1 MHLTTMKRFLPVVC
15 CLLFCILSFFAKGQD
30 VEPRAI
36 PGGFIMIEAKNL
48 PGSDTGIV
56 SGRYQLDNKGTVRMP
71 YLSAPIAFANKTGRQ
86 IQDALTEAYQK
97 EKVYTT
103 PVFSV
108 VVETKEAPPGE
119 RFVHVT
125 GAVGSKR
132 NLPYRAD
139 LTLIGALIECG
150 DITDFGSR
158 HILVT
163 RNGVT
168 KEYDYFSTRDRDIK
182 LFPGDTVFVRDRDI
196 TESRLKTLLP

>member
-1 MHLTTMKRFLPVVC
+1 MKQ
-15 CLLFCILSFFAKGQD
+15 LLSAIFCVLFGVLSFSVRAQD

-36 PGGFIMIEAKNL
+36 PGGFIYIEAKNL
-48 PGSDTGIV
+48 PGSDVAVV
-56 SGRYQLDNKGTVRMP
+56 SGKYQLDSKGTVRMP
-71 YLSAPIAFANKTGRQ
+71 YLSAPITFGGKTGRQ
-86 IQDALTEAYQK
+86 IQDALTVAYQE

-108 VVETKEAPPGE
+108 VVDSKEVPGE

-125 GAVGSKR
+125 GAVGSKK
-132 NLPYRAD
+132 NLSYRAE
-139 LTLIGALIECG
+139 LTLIEALIECG

-168 KEYDYFSTRDRDIK
+168 KEYDYFSTRDRAIK
-182 LFPGDTVFVRDRDI
+182 LFPGDTIFVRERKM
-196 TESRLKTLLP
+196 TEQRARMQLP

>member
-1 MHLTTMKRFLPVVC
+1 MKQFLAVIC
-15 CLLFCILSFFAKGQD
+15 CVLFCVLPFSVRAQD

-36 PGGFIMIEAKNL
+36 PGGFIHIEAKNL
-48 PGSDTGIV
+48 PGSDVSVV
-56 SGRYQLDNKGTVRMP
+56 SGKYQLDNKGTVRMP
-71 YLSAPIAFANKTGRQ
+71 YLSAPIAFAGKTGRQ
-86 IQDALTEAYQK
+86 IQDALTAAYQK

-108 VVETKEAPPGE
+108 VVDSKEVPGE

-125 GAVGSKR
+125 GAVGSKK
-132 NLPYRAD
+132 NLPYRAE
-139 LTLIGALIECG
+139 LTLIEALIECG

-182 LFPGDTVFVRDRDI
+182 LFPGDAIFVRERKV
-196 TESRLKTLLP
+196 TEQRSKTLLP